1 MMARG
6 IQLCGGVAALA
17 LMLTH
22 GAQAAT
28 PTVAGTYA
36 MMGWHICQL
45 TVATPKSSV
54 SDVTGTI
61 KVKAV
66 TDIFSST
73 KNVIAAVTP
82 QSDTFLKPGDTQG
95 SAIVSLP
102 TTPGTIIQDVG
113 PTSRIDFVT
122 AVNTANVL
130 AVTSLEQNLTGG
142 NSMISM
148 SVGTVTFPSTPVSSG
163 SASFSSVEV
172 LGHAMR
178 NTSSPGDTG
187 GFKRNPASGMT
198 TGTGTFSF
206 TSPTTLKL
214 NTEIRD
220 ISVGDVDGN
229 GVARTLYIIR
239 RPASSDHCMD
249 AMTLTKH

>member
-73 KNVIAAVTP
+73 KNVIAAVT
-82 QSDTFLKPGDTQG
+82 
-95 SAIVSLP
+95 
-102 TTPGTIIQDVG
+102 
-113 PTSRIDFVT
+113 
-122 AVNTANVL
+122 
-130 AVTSLEQNLTGG
+130 
-142 NSMISM
+142 
-148 SVGTVTFPSTPVSSG
+148 
-163 SASFSSVEV
+163 
-172 LGHAMR
+172 
-178 NTSSPGDTG
+178 
-187 GFKRNPASGMT
+187 
-198 TGTGTFSF
+198 
-206 TSPTTLKL
+206 
-214 NTEIRD
+214 
-220 ISVGDVDGN
+220 
-229 GVARTLYIIR
+229 VARTLYTIR